1 LQDYENYLL
10 YGRRENK
17 IMKSTNYTE
26 KVMDHFRHPRNQG
39 HLLGEDVGWGRV
51 GNPVCGD
58 LMDMYI
64 RVQND
69 IIVDIKFETFGCGS
83 AVATSSMITEMVKGK
98 TLDEAYKVTRA
109 DVAEELDGLPP
120 IKMHCSNLAADALK
134 KAIDNWREGFRVGDK
149 LPDEPELVS
158 ACASSEVAKKI
169 AKLGKTI
176 EGLEEYKGK
185 GVYNYVDKYEDFSGL
200 RTLVLYTGDKSVE
213 IALKLTEHTNRVI
226 LVTEELSIKTDDSE
240 LKKKLKMSP
249 VKVLTQSEVLRI
261 GGEGEVEKVEMLELD
276 EKDKFE
282 LFVDAIIALE
292 KTD

>member
-1 LQDYENYLL
+1 
-10 YGRRENK
+10 
-17 IMKSTNYTE
+17 MKSTNYTD

-39 HLLGEDVGWGRV
+39 HLLGDDVGWGRV

-69 IIVDIKFETFGCGS
+69 VIVDIKFETFGCGS

-134 KAIDNWREGFRVGDK
+134 KAIDNWRDGFRVGNK

-169 AKLGKTI
+169 AALSKTI
-176 EGLEEYKGK
+176 VGLEEFKGK
-185 GVYNYVDKYEDFSGL
+185 GVYNYVDKYEDFDGL
-200 RTLVLYTGDKSVE
+200 RTLILFNGDKSVE
-213 IALKLTEHTNRVI
+213 IALKLTDHTNRVI
-226 LVTEELSIKTDDSE
+226 LVTEETAIKTDNLA
-240 LKKKLKMSP
+240 LKKKLKTST
-249 VKVLTQSEVLRI
+249 VKVLTQSEVLKI
-261 GGEGEVEKVEMLELD
+261 DGEGEVEKVRLLELD
-276 EKDKFE
+276 EKDEFE
-282 LFVDAIIALE
+282 LFVDAVIVLE
-292 KTD
+292 KKEK

>member
-1 LQDYENYLL
+1 
-10 YGRRENK
+10 
-17 IMKSTNYTE
+17 MKSTNYSE

-64 RVQND
+64 RVQD
-69 IIVDIKFETFGCGS
+69 DVIIDIKFETFGCGS

-98 TLDEAYKVTRA
+98 TLDEAYKVTRG

-134 KAIDNWREGFRVGDK
+134 KAIDNWREGFRVGNK
-149 LPDEPELVS
+149 MPDEPALVS

-169 AKLGKTI
+169 AKLGEKTI
-176 EGLEEYKGK
+176 EGLEEFKGK
-185 GVYNYVDKYEDFSGL
+185 GVFNYVDKYEDFSGL
-200 RTLVLYTGDKSVE
+200 RTLILFNGDKSIE
-213 IALKLTEHTNRVI
+213 IALKLTQHTNRVI
-226 LVTEELSIKTDDSE
+226 LVTEGSSIKTNDSN
-240 LKKKLKMSP
+240 LKKKLNLSSI
-249 VKVLTQSEVLRI
+249 KVLTHSEVIRI
-261 GGEGEVEKVEMLELD
+261 SGEGEVERVELQESD

-282 LFVDAIIALE
+282 LFVDAVIVLE
-292 KTD
+292 NKEQ

>member
-1 LQDYENYLL
+1 
-10 YGRRENK
+10 
-17 IMKSTNYTE
+17 MKSTNYTE

-64 RVQND
+64 RIQND
-69 IIVDIKFETFGCGS
+69 VIVDIKFETFGCGS
-83 AVATSSMITEMVKGK
+83 AVATSSMITEMVKGM
-98 TLDEAYKVTRA
+98 TLDEAYKVSRA

-134 KAIDNWREGFRVGDK
+134 KAIDNWRAGFRVGDK
-149 LPDEPELVS
+149 LPEGPEIVS

-169 AKLGKTI
+169 AAIGKTI
-176 EGLEEYKGK
+176 IGLEEYKGK
-185 GVYNYVDKYEDFSGL
+185 GVYNYVDKFEDFSDL
-200 RTLVLYTGDKSVE
+200 RTLVLFNGDKSVE

-226 LVTEELSIKTDDSE
+226 LVTEEVSIKTDDPN

-261 GGEGEVEKVEMLELD
+261 EGEGEVEKVQMLELD

-282 LFVDAIIALE
+282 LFIDAIIILE
-292 KTD
+292 KNEDK